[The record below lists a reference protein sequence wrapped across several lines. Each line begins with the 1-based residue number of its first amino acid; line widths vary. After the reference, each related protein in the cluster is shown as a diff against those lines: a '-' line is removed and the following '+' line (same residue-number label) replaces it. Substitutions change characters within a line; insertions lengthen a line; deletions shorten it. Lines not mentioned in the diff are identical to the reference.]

1 MLLSSARATAVSAGL
16 GRRAASA
23 LALKYSNAVFNAAL
37 SKSPQT
43 LNKVQAEL
51 NTIANSIKQTPEL
64 GQFVTNPTL
73 SAHDRLAGLSALYA
87 AAEGSGAKKE
97 PVSEVTKN
105 LFVVLSENGRLSE
118 AQGVIEGFNELVSG
132 YKGEL
137 TVTITSA
144 APLPKD
150 VQSRLETAL
159 KQSQAAQQAKS
170 VKVASKVRLFCIL
183 YFPFRWTNFGSQI
196 NPAVLGGIVVD
207 FGDKTLDLSV
217 ASRVTKLNSLLQRTF
232 ALQCTQTSVLMLS
245 FIESV

>member
-1 MLLSSARATAVSAGL
+1 MLLSSARAATVSVGL

-43 LNKVQAEL
+43 LNKVQGEL
-51 NTIANSIKQTPEL
+51 AALATSIRETPAL
-64 GQFVTNPTL
+64 STFITNPTL
-73 SAHDRLAGLSALYA
+73 SSKDRVAGLAALYA
-87 AAEGSGAKKE
+87 AAEGTGAKKE
-97 PVSEVTKN
+97 PVSDVTKN

-118 AQGVIEGFNELVSG
+118 TQGVIEGFNELVAAHR
-132 YKGEL
+132 GEL

-150 VQSRLETAL
+150 VQSRLESAL

-170 VKVASKVRLFCIL
+170 VKVANK
-183 YFPFRWTNFGSQI
+183 I
-196 NPAVLGGIVVD
+196 NPSVLGGIVVD

-217 ASRVTKLNSLLQRTF
+217 ASRVTRLNNLLQ
-232 ALQCTQTSVLMLS
+232 QSV
-245 FIESV
+245 